1 MNKLFEIL
9 EWMGSVAF
17 GIIGGIV
24 WWCFIMSCF
33 MLLLVNLWVLISGQ
47 GQFVFL
53 SAFTCWFE

>member
-24 WWCFIMSCF
+24 WWCFTMSCF
-33 MLLLVNLWVLISGQ
+33 YLVLINIYALFSDGR
-47 GQFVFL
+47 FVFL